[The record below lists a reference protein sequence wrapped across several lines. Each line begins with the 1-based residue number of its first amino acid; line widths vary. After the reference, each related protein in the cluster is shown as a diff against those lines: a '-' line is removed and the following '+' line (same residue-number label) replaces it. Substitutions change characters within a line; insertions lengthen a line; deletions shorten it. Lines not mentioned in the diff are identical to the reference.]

1 MEADINTEVALLK
14 KEVSDIKV
22 IFSRLDV
29 AIEKIT
35 DVSSCVN
42 RMLAVHEEK
51 IANAEEAQ
59 IKANTEFTTDIK
71 ELHSRVTSNYKE
83 LTEMITMQ
91 HKEQALHIQQLQNDL
106 NGRVGIL
113 EKWRWLIIG
122 GAIVVGF
129 ALQKMPIWGWLLPR
143 IVYNHIHVCRTK
155 VFKSNIFTTTT
166 I

>member
-1 MEADINTEVALLK
+1 MSQDLNTEVALLK
-14 KEVSDIKV
+14 KEVSDVKV

-51 IANAEEAQ
+51 IANQEEAQ
-59 IKANTEFTTDIK
+59 SRANTEFTTDIK

-83 LTEMITMQ
+83 LTDMITQQ
-91 HKEQALHIQQLQNDL
+91 HKEQAQQMQELRNEL
-106 NGRVGIL
+106 AGRVGVL

-122 GAIVVGF
+122 GSIVVGF
-129 ALQKMPIWGWLLPR
+129 IIQKFLIL
-143 IVYNHIHVCRTK
+143 
-155 VFKSNIFTTTT
+155 S
-166 I
+166 

>member
-1 MEADINTEVALLK
+1 MKADINTEVALLK

-35 DVSSCVN
+35 DVSTCVN

-59 IKANTEFTTDIK
+59 SRANTEFTHDIK

-83 LTEMITMQ
+83 LTEMITLQ

-129 ALQKMPIWGWLLPR
+129 SLQKMPIWG
-143 IVYNHIHVCRTK
+143 
-155 VFKSNIFTTTT
+155 
-166 I
+166 

>member
-1 MEADINTEVALLK
+1 MKADINTEVALLK

-35 DVSSCVN
+35 DVSTCVN

-59 IKANTEFTTDIK
+59 SRANTEFTHDIK

-83 LTEMITMQ
+83 LTEMITLQ

-129 ALQKMPIWGWLLPR
+129 ALQKMPIWG
-143 IVYNHIHVCRTK
+143 
-155 VFKSNIFTTTT
+155 
-166 I
+166 

>member
-1 MEADINTEVALLK
+1 MGNIETEVALLK

-22 IFSRLDV
+22 IFGRLDV

-35 DVSSCVN
+35 DVSTCVN

-51 IANAEEAQ
+51 IANQEEAQ
-59 IKANTEFTTDIK
+59 TRANNEFTTDVRD
-71 ELHSRVTSNYKE
+71 LHSRITTNYKE
-83 LTEMITMQ
+83 LTEMITLQ

-129 ALQKMPIWGWLLPR
+129 VLQKMPIWG
-143 IVYNHIHVCRTK
+143 
-155 VFKSNIFTTTT
+155 
-166 I
+166 

>member
-35 DVSSCVN
+35 DVSTCVN

-59 IKANTEFTTDIK
+59 MRANTEFTHDIK

-83 LTEMITMQ
+83 LTEMMQ
-91 HKEQALHIQQLQNDL
+91 LHHKEQALHIQQLQNDL

-122 GAIVVGF
+122 GSIVIGF
-129 ALQKMPIWGWLLPR
+129 IIQKMPVWG
-143 IVYNHIHVCRTK
+143 
-155 VFKSNIFTTTT
+155 
-166 I
+166 

>member
-1 MEADINTEVALLK
+1 MSNDITTEVAILK

-35 DVSSCVN
+35 DVSTCVN

-59 IKANTEFTTDIK
+59 SRANTEFTHDIK

-83 LTEMITMQ
+83 LTEMITLQ

-129 ALQKMPIWGWLLPR
+129 ALQKMPIWG
-143 IVYNHIHVCRTK
+143 
-155 VFKSNIFTTTT
+155 
-166 I
+166 

>member
-59 IKANTEFTTDIK
+59 SRANTEFTTDIK

-91 HKEQALHIQQLQNDL
+91 HKEQALHIQQLKHDL
-106 NGRVGIL
+106 NSRVGIL
-113 EKWRWLIIG
+113 ERWRWLIIG
-122 GAIVVGF
+122 GAIVIGF
-129 ALQKMPIWGWLLPR
+129 ILQKLPIW
-143 IVYNHIHVCRTK
+143 
-155 VFKSNIFTTTT
+155 S
-166 I
+166 

>member
-1 MEADINTEVALLK
+1 MSQDLNTEVALLK

-22 IFSRLDV
+22 IFSRLDI

-51 IANAEEAQ
+51 IANQEEAQ
-59 IKANTEFTTDIK
+59 SRANTEFTTDIK

-83 LTEMITMQ
+83 LTDMISQQ
-91 HKEQALHIQQLQNDL
+91 HKEQAQQMQELRNEL
-106 NGRVGIL
+106 AGRVGVL

-122 GAIVVGF
+122 GSIVVGF
-129 ALQKMPIWGWLLPR
+129 IIQKFLIL
-143 IVYNHIHVCRTK
+143 
-155 VFKSNIFTTTT
+155 S
-166 I
+166 

>member
-59 IKANTEFTTDIK
+59 MRANTEFTQDIK

-83 LTEMITMQ
+83 LTEMMQ
-91 HKEQALHIQQLQNDL
+91 LHHKEQALHIQQLQNDL

-129 ALQKMPIWGWLLPR
+129 ALQKMPIWG
-143 IVYNHIHVCRTK
+143 
-155 VFKSNIFTTTT
+155 
-166 I
+166 

>member
-59 IKANTEFTTDIK
+59 MRANTEFTHDIK

-83 LTEMITMQ
+83 LTEMITLQ

-129 ALQKMPIWGWLLPR
+129 ALQKMPIWG
-143 IVYNHIHVCRTK
+143 
-155 VFKSNIFTTTT
+155 
-166 I
+166 

>member
-59 IKANTEFTTDIK
+59 LKANTEFTIDIK

-129 ALQKMPIWGWLLPR
+129 ALQKMPILG
-143 IVYNHIHVCRTK
+143 
-155 VFKSNIFTTTT
+155 
-166 I
+166 

>member
-1 MEADINTEVALLK
+1 MNQDINTEVALLK

-51 IANAEEAQ
+51 IANQEEAQ
-59 IKANTEFTTDIK
+59 SRANTEFTTDIK

-83 LTEMITMQ
+83 LTDMITQ
-91 HKEQALHIQQLQNDL
+91 HHKEQALQIQQIKNDL
-106 NGRVGIL
+106 NSRVGIL
-113 EKWRWLIIG
+113 ERWRWLIIG
-122 GAIVVGF
+122 GSIVIGF
-129 ALQKMPIWGWLLPR
+129 TIQKFLIL
-143 IVYNHIHVCRTK
+143 
-155 VFKSNIFTTTT
+155 S
-166 I
+166 

>member
-22 IFSRLDV
+22 IFSRLDI

-71 ELHSRVTSNYKE
+71 ELHSRVTSSYKE
-83 LTEMITMQ
+83 LTEMITLQ

-129 ALQKMPIWGWLLPR
+129 ALQKMPILG
-143 IVYNHIHVCRTK
+143 
-155 VFKSNIFTTTT
+155 
-166 I
+166 

>member
-59 IKANTEFTTDIK
+59 IRANVEFTNDIK

-83 LTEMITMQ
+83 LTEMITMN
-91 HKEQALHIQQLQNDL
+91 HKEQALHIQQLKNDL
-106 NGRVGIL
+106 NSRVGIL
-113 EKWRWLIIG
+113 ERWRWLIIG
-122 GAIVVGF
+122 GAIVIGF
-129 ALQKMPIWGWLLPR
+129 ILQKLPIW
-143 IVYNHIHVCRTK
+143 
-155 VFKSNIFTTTT
+155 S
-166 I
+166 

>member
-1 MEADINTEVALLK
+1 MNQDINTEVALLK

-51 IANAEEAQ
+51 IANQEEAQ
-59 IKANTEFTTDIK
+59 SRANTEFTTDIK

-83 LTEMITMQ
+83 LTDMITQ
-91 HKEQALHIQQLQNDL
+91 HHKEQI
-106 NGRVGIL
+106 
-113 EKWRWLIIG
+113 
-122 GAIVVGF
+122 
-129 ALQKMPIWGWLLPR
+129 LQKC
-143 IVYNHIHVCRTK
+143 N
-155 VFKSNIFTTTT
+155 KSEMI
-166 I
+166 

>member
-22 IFSRLDV
+22 IFSRLDI

-59 IKANTEFTTDIK
+59 SRANTEFTHDIK

-122 GAIVVGF
+122 GSIVVGF
-129 ALQKMPIWGWLLPR
+129 IIQKFLIL
-143 IVYNHIHVCRTK
+143 
-155 VFKSNIFTTTT
+155 S
-166 I
+166 